1 MRNST
6 ASGAAAVTTTLRGT
20 RLLPTRRSAHA
31 PSWKTE
37 APLDVARGTA
47 ASCAEA
53 TSKRGPHGADL
64 RDIGHGGL
72 GRTRRKPRPNSGY
85 GPGRRD
91 ARQALQPPP
100 TTQACPRASLGLPA
114 CRGLSG
120 SGAEAGEPAAGL
132 LRGGLFL
139 CLLAPALLLLALVF
153 VGFGLRLCRNG
164 LTLAVLAQV
173 RVRLALPPVPGVADR
188 LPPVVGELLPA
199 VRVDRSPRLPLSG
212 LPFPTAPF
220 LFPSGLATAGEVG
233 VPAGVTD
240 RVKQRLAAVAAE
252 APALSFGW
260 LFYWGAVCDDHS
272 DRRPRLG
279 GDGPFLVDRENER
292 LIRTATSIP

>member
-1 MRNST
+1 MHHHGKPRLHST
-6 ASGAAAVTTTLRGT
+6 SHEGPRPPALKQHPRGGRTAHRSPGYWPRWTGANEEEAQAKLRLRARAAGRPSSLAAATDN
-20 RLLPTRRSAHA
+20 A
-31 PSWKTE
+31 
-37 APLDVARGTA
+37 
-47 ASCAEA
+47 
-53 TSKRGPHGADL
+53 
-64 RDIGHGGL
+64 
-72 GRTRRKPRPNSGY
+72 
-85 GPGRRD
+85 
-91 ARQALQPPP
+91 
-100 TTQACPRASLGLPA
+100 GLPQ
-114 CRGLSG
+114 GLL
-120 SGAEAGEPAAGL
+120 GL

-139 CLLAPALLLLALVF
+139 CLLAPAPLLLALVF

-173 RVRLALPPVPGVADR
+173 RVRLALAPVPGVADR

-199 VRVDRSPRLPLSG
+199 VRADRSPRLPLSG

-292 LIRTATSIP
+292 LIRTATSIPVARQVADYEHRLRREAHARNVAAKRAAHQP